1 MSDFFGLKDK
11 TVVITGAS
19 GGVGSESARVF
30 TRVAGAKVALLSR
43 RGAGELAKELSSE
56 GFQAKSYSVD
66 VTDREGLA
74 ETFREINADLGP
86 VYSLLNISGTCDF
99 YPDDATPREKTVV
112 DDDRWQKII
121 DVNGK
126 GVALAVQ
133 YAMESMEEGGTIV
146 NVASTSGRYG
156 GEMAVVD
163 YSFSKAGLIG
173 FTLGYSK
180 ILAPLGIRVNAVAP
194 GPIEGTE
201 MLSGADDSALD
212 RMRSSIRLGR
222 LCTTLDIARINLFLA
237 SKMSNAMTGET
248 LDANCGQFIAY

>member
-1 MSDFFGLKDK
+1 MNDFFGLKDK
-11 TVVITGAS
+11 VVVITGAS
-19 GGVGSESARVF
+19 GGVGSESARLF
-30 TRVAGAKVALLSR
+30 TKVAGARVALLSR
-43 RGAGELAKELSSE
+43 RGAQELAAELSDE
-56 GFQAKSYSVD
+56 GADAKSYSVD
-66 VTDREGLA
+66 VRDRSGLA
-74 ETFREINADLGP
+74 DTFARIVTDLGP
-86 VYSLLNISGTCDF
+86 VHSLLNVSGTCDF
-99 YPDDATPREKTVV
+99 YPDDASPRDKTVI
-112 DDDRWQKII
+112 DDERWQKII

-133 YAMESMEEGGTIV
+133 YAMQSMEEGGTIV

-156 GEMAVVD
+156 GEMAVID

-201 MLSGADDSALD
+201 MLAGADNDALD

-222 LCTTLDIARINLFLA
+222 LCSTFDIARINLFLA
-237 SKMSNAMTGET
+237 SDMSNAMTGET
-248 LDANCGQFIAY
+248 LDANCGQFISY